1 MEKIAFKMQL
11 KPGCKK
17 EYIRRHAAIWPEIRA
32 LLKASG
38 ASDYTIFLDEPS
50 NTLFAVQMISGGRS
64 STALGTDA
72 IVQKWVAYMAGIS
85 ITKHINSPFYVPMRT
100 IYHKK

>member
-38 ASDYTIFLDEPS
+38 VSDYTIFLDEPS

-64 STALGTDA
+64 SQALGTDA
-72 IVQKWVAYMAGIS
+72 IVQKWWDYMADIS
-85 ITKHINSPFYVPMRT
+85 VTNADNSPVSVPLEQVFHMD
-100 IYHKK
+100 